1 MSKTL
6 VQTVEQLAPDQLA
19 PNPWNRKHF
28 NAESLEELADSIRAV
43 GIIEPIIVRPLTLLE
58 SGPDAK
64 FQIIAGERRW
74 RAAQLAGLPW
84 VPCILREVD
93 DRAARE
99 AHAIENLQREDLNA
113 IEEGENYRQLLS
125 ELGCKVED
133 LQARLGKK
141 RSHIYARLKLVD
153 LPEPI
158 RDAIIQGQIDATAGT
173 LLASIPAEKQQL
185 KALGEVMN
193 GGSEWDDQQ
202 DKSVR
207 VPMSFRKA
215 RMHIEANYRKPLA
228 GAWFDPAA
236 EGLGGSHVHSC
247 MKCPLRTGNI
257 PGLPSGSNPMVCT
270 EPKCFEDK
278 TAAHCASLLE
288 VHRAKG
294 EEVLEGKAAAKL
306 WQYGGLAYNS
316 GYVSGET
323 TIPLPKGKY
332 ATLEKA
338 LGKRMPAPFY
348 AVNPQGKVCAL
359 YRKTAVEEA
368 LVDAGLR
375 QPPETDEPT
384 KPQSAED
391 AVRVDIE
398 RKVAVLSRDVLA
410 TELVDTFEDVT
421 VPKEKFN
428 AMLLFIIEAMDN
440 SDGFNHDVIMRRR
453 GWTGGHLVEHA
464 KKLSGLGKVN
474 LLLEAFLCD
483 PYGDTYEEDQLT
495 KLAEAIGH
503 KLNFKAAEK
512 QVREKLELE
521 AGLTKPKAGVEQ
533 KAAKETKTA
542 KPAKAKQ
549 AAKAKGK
556 ARK

>member
-6 VQTVEQLAPDQLA
+6 TQTVEQLAPDQLA

-28 NAESLEELADSIRAV
+28 NAESLEELADSIRSV
-43 GIIEPIIVRPLTLLE
+43 GIIEPIIVRPM
-58 SGPDAK
+58 SGVEGQPPFDAP

-93 DRAARE
+93 DRGARE

-113 IEEGENYRQLLS
+113 IEEGENYRQLLN

-158 RDAIIQGQIDATAGT
+158 RDAIIQGQIDATVGT
-173 LLASIPAEKQQL
+173 LLASIPVKARQL

-193 GGSEWDDQQ
+193 GGSEWDD
-202 DKSVR
+202 DADNLVR

-215 RMHIEANYRKPLA
+215 RKHIEANYRKPLV
-228 GAWFDPAA
+228 GAWFDPDA
-236 EGLGGSHVHSC
+236 EGLAGAHAC
-247 MKCPLRTGNI
+247 TKCPLRTGNI

-278 TAAHCASLLE
+278 TAAHCAKLLD
-288 VHRAKG
+288 VHRQRG

-316 GYVSGET
+316 GFVDGAAN
-323 TIPLPKGKY
+323 IPLPKGKF
-332 ATLEKA
+332 ATIEKA
-338 LGKRMPAPFY
+338 LGKRLPAPFY
-348 AVNPQGKVCAL
+348 AVNPQGKVCTL
-359 YRKTAVEEA
+359 YRKTAVDEA
-368 LVDAGLR
+368 LVAAGLR
-375 QPPETDEPT
+375 QPPETAAPA

-391 AVRVDIE
+391 AVRADIE

-410 TELVDTFEDVT
+410 TELVNRFDDATKAE
-421 VPKEKFN
+421 FN
-428 AMLLFIIEAMDN
+428 DLLLFIIEAMDN
-440 SDGFNHDVIMRRR
+440 SDGFNHDVILRRR
-453 GWTGGHLVEHA
+453 GWTGGHLVQHA
-464 KKLSGLGKVN
+464 KALGWPGKLG

-483 PYGDTYEEDQLT
+483 PYGDSYEEDQLT
-495 KLAEAIGH
+495 KLADTIGH
-503 KLNFKAAEK
+503 KLNIKAAEK
-512 QVREKLELE
+512 QVREQLEIE
-521 AGLTKPKAGVEQ
+521 AGLTKPKASVEQ
-533 KAAKETKTA
+533 KAAKETKADKPT
-542 KPAKAKQ
+542 KPAPAKKA
-549 AAKAKGK
+549 AKGK

>member
-43 GIIEPIIVRPLTLLE
+43 GIIEPIIVRPM
-58 SGPDAK
+58 SGEEGQPPFDAPY
-64 FQIIAGERRW
+64 QIIAGERRW

-93 DRAARE
+93 DRGARE

-113 IEEGENYRQLLS
+113 VEEGENYRQLLN

-158 RDAIIQGQIDATAGT
+158 REAIIQGQIDATVGT
-173 LLASIPAEKQQL
+173 LLASIPVKARQL

-193 GGSEWDDQQ
+193 GGSEWDDEQ
-202 DKSVR
+202 DKTVR

-228 GAWFDPAA
+228 GALFDPDA
-236 EGLGGSHVHSC
+236 EGLAGSHSC
-247 MKCPLRTGNI
+247 DKCPLRTGNI

-278 TAAHCASLLE
+278 TAAHCAQLLE

-306 WQYGGLAYNS
+306 WQYGGLAHSS

-332 ATLEKA
+332 ATIEKA
-338 LGKRMPAPFY
+338 LGKRMPSPFY

-368 LVDAGLR
+368 LVAAGLR
-375 QPPETDEPT
+375 QPPETDEPA
-384 KPQSAED
+384 KPQNAED
-391 AVRVDIE
+391 AVRADIE

-410 TELVDTFEDVT
+410 TELLEAVR
-421 VPKEKFN
+421 PLFN
-428 AMLLFIIEAMDN
+428 DHLQFIIESMDN
-440 SDGFNHDVIMRRR
+440 SDGFNHDVIRRRR
-453 GWTGGHLVEHA
+453 GWTDGHLVDHA
-464 KKLSGLGKVN
+464 KELPWPAKLG

-521 AGLTKPKAGVEQ
+521 AGLTKAKPATEQ
-533 KAAKETKTA
+533 KAAKETKST
-542 KPAKAKQ
+542 KPAKAKKT
-549 AAKAKGK
+549 AKATKATKGK